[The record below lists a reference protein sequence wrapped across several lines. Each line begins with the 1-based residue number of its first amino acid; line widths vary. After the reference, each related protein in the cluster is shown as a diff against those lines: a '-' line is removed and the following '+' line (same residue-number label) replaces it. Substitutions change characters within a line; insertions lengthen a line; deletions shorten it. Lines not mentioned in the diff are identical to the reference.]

1 MEGRVSACRGPA
13 SPRRATHAGRRR
25 TDDYAAAFALA
36 LDRSAPPRA
45 AQQWARA
52 VFEDAPP
59 LLRWVVL
66 FGWRFF
72 LGLRLQ
78 PLDATDQI
86 LGWKLEPG
94 AAGTDAV
101 TLAADSPLLRAE
113 NIVAADDTVVLWV
126 TVVHFE
132 DRAGRLLWT
141 VASALHH
148 LVIPYLL
155 GRAARFRT
163 GDETPFADPD
173 SRT

>member
-1 MEGRVSACRGPA
+1 MEGRVRRVGVPHHLAGPHTPGGA
-13 SPRRATHAGRRR
+13 R
-25 TDDYAAAFALA
+25 DDYAAAFALA
-36 LDRSAPPRA
+36 LDRSAPPRR

-52 VFEDAPP
+52 VFEDAPR

-101 TLAADSPLLRAE
+101 TLAADSPL
-113 NIVAADDTVVLWV
+113 
-126 TVVHFE
+126 
-132 DRAGRLLWT
+132 
-141 VASALHH
+141 
-148 LVIPYLL
+148 
-155 GRAARFRT
+155 
-163 GDETPFADPD
+163 
-173 SRT
+173 

>member
-1 MEGRVSACRGPA
+1 M
-13 SPRRATHAGRRR
+13 
-25 TDDYAAAFALA
+25 
-36 LDRSAPPRA
+36 
-45 AQQWARA
+45 
-52 VFEDAPP
+52 FEDAPP

-132 DRAGRLLWT
+132 NRAGRLLWT